1 MASRKQKEQLMQTLR
16 FTPRNITISL
26 SGYGGEIVMGTVDP
40 AVARYWQARDDFEE
54 YATSWSMEDDFADVP
69 EQFRF
74 IQDGSWYECDDLAHS
89 CGVEMSAGCWL
100 NITDDLTGETL
111 MEIELDPITLKSAG
125 IEAEEFESVEVETRP
140 GRAVFV
146 GQNFEKG
153 LFFQTEVEITEPFDP
168 AQLKFG
174 FSTYDGWR
182 VCNSVSY
189 RDEELDGQD
198 AYSTTGKS
206 SSYELYVGDED
217 ELSEI
222 LDTPPPI
229 VNIDVLEG
237 EETQAQRL
245 IDESELGPW
254 HASDEYRPVHIGYY
268 DCRYAAPSWPFT
280 SPKVERF
287 WWDGADWITAD
298 GKPLHLH
305 VSEWRG
311 LNHPVDQ

>member
-40 AVARYWQARDDFEE
+40 TVARYWQARDDFEE
-54 YATSWSMEDDFADVP
+54 YATSWDDDEGNFADVP
-69 EQFRF
+69 EEFRF
-74 IQDGSWYECDDLAHS
+74 IRDGSWYECDDLAHS

-100 NITDDLTGETL
+100 NITDDLTGETV

-125 IEAEEFESVEVETRP
+125 IEAEEFESVEVGGIP

-174 FSTYDGWR
+174 YSTYDGWR
-182 VCNSVSY
+182 VCNGVSY

-206 SSYELYVGDED
+206 CSYELYTQDVDETD
-217 ELSEI
+217 PVVE
-222 LDTPPPI
+222 
-229 VNIDVLEG
+229 VLEG
-237 EETQAQRL
+237 EETWVQRV
-245 IDESELGPW
+245 IDESDVGPW
-254 HASDEYRPVHIGYY
+254 HATEDHEPVHVGYY
-268 DCRYAAPSWPFT
+268 DCRVLSTVWP
-280 SPKVERF
+280 EQRL
-287 WWDGADWITAD
+287 WWNGSDWIMDNGEAMR
-298 GKPLHLH
+298 LHI
-305 VSEWRG
+305 SQWRG
-311 LNHPVDQ
+311 LNHPVDL

>member
-1 MASRKQKEQLMQTLR
+1 MATRKQKEQLMQTLR

-26 SGYGGEIVMGTVDP
+26 SGYGGEIVMGNVDP
-40 AVARYWQARDDFEE
+40 ATARYWQARDDFEE
-54 YATSWSMEDDFADVP
+54 YVVSWSMEDDFADVP
-69 EQFRF
+69 EEFRF
-74 IQDGSWYECDDLAHS
+74 IRDGSWYECDDLAHS

-111 MEIELDPITLKSAG
+111 MEIELDPAILKSAG
-125 IEAEEFESVEVETRP
+125 IEAEEFESVEVETRSD
-140 GRAVFV
+140 RAVFV

-168 AQLKFG
+168 AELKFG
-174 FSTYDGWR
+174 YSTYDGWR

-206 SSYELYVGDED
+206 SSYELYTQYIDEVD
-217 ELSEI
+217 PVVE
-222 LDTPPPI
+222 
-229 VNIDVLEG
+229 VLEG
-237 EETQAQRL
+237 EETWAQRA

-254 HASDEYRPVHIGYY
+254 HATEDHEPVHVGYY
-268 DCRYAAPSWPFT
+268 DCRVLSTVWP
-280 SPKVERF
+280 EQRL
-287 WWDGADWITAD
+287 WWNGNDWIMD
-298 GKPLHLH
+298 NGDPMRLHI
-305 VSEWRG
+305 SQWRG

>member
-40 AVARYWQARDDFEE
+40 ATARYWQARDDFEE

-69 EQFRF
+69 EEFRF
-74 IQDGSWYECDDLAHS
+74 IRDGSWYECDDLAHS

-100 NITDDLTGETL
+100 NITDDLTSETL
-111 MEIELDPITLKSAG
+111 LAIELDPITLKSAG
-125 IEAEEFESVEVETRP
+125 IDSEEFESVEVETRSD
-140 GRAVFV
+140 RAVFV

-168 AQLKFG
+168 AELKFG

-182 VCNSVSY
+182 VCNTVSY
-189 RDEELDGQD
+189 RDEELDGTD

-206 SSYELYVGDED
+206 SNYELYTQDADEVD
-217 ELSEI
+217 PVVE
-222 LDTPPPI
+222 
-229 VNIDVLEG
+229 VLEG
-237 EETQAQRL
+237 EETWAQRV

-254 HASDEYRPVHIGYY
+254 HATVDHNPVHMGYY
-268 DCRYAAPSWPFT
+268 DCRVLSTVWPEQRLLWNG
-280 SPKVERF
+280 S
-287 WWDGADWITAD
+287 DWTMAND
-298 GKPLHLH
+298 EPMRLH
-305 VSEWRG
+305 VSHWRG
-311 LNHPVDQ
+311 LNHPPVDQ

>member
-54 YATSWSMEDDFADVP
+54 YAVSWSMEDDFADVP
-69 EQFRF
+69 EEFRF
-74 IQDGSWYECDDLAHS
+74 IRDGSWYECDDLAHS

-100 NITDDLTGETL
+100 NITDDLTGETV

-125 IEAEEFESVEVETRP
+125 IEAEEFESVEVETR
-140 GRAVFV
+140 GDRAVFV

-168 AQLKFG
+168 AELKFG

-182 VCNSVSY
+182 VCNSLSY
-189 RDEELDGQD
+189 RDQELDGQD
-198 AYSTTGKS
+198 AYGTTGKS

-237 EETQAQRL
+237 EETWAQRA

-298 GKPLHLH
+298 GNPLHLH

-311 LNHPVDQ
+311 LNHPVDL

>member
-1 MASRKQKEQLMQTLR
+1 MASRKQKEHLMQTLR

-40 AVARYWQARDDFEE
+40 AAARYWRARDDFEE
-54 YATSWSMEDDFADVP
+54 YATSWDDDEGNFADVP
-69 EQFRF
+69 EEFRF
-74 IQDGSWYECDDLAHS
+74 IRDGSWYECDDLAHS

-100 NITDDLTGETL
+100 NITDDLTGETV

-125 IEAEEFESVEVETRP
+125 IEAEEFESVEVGGIP

-168 AQLKFG
+168 ARLKFG

-182 VCNSVSY
+182 VCNSLSY

-206 SSYELYVGDED
+206 SSYELYTQDVDEAD
-217 ELSEI
+217 PVVE
-222 LDTPPPI
+222 
-229 VNIDVLEG
+229 VLEG
-237 EETQAQRL
+237 EETWAQRV
-245 IDESELGPW
+245 IDESDIGPW
-254 HASDEYRPVHIGYY
+254 HATEDHDPVHVGYY
-268 DCRYAAPSWPFT
+268 DCRVLSTVWPEQRLLWNG
-280 SPKVERF
+280 S
-287 WWDGADWITAD
+287 DWIMNNGD
-298 GKPLHLH
+298 PMRLHISH
-305 VSEWRG
+305 WRG
-311 LNHPVDQ
+311 LNHPVDA

>member
-54 YATSWSMEDDFADVP
+54 YVVCWSAEDDFADVP
-69 EQFRF
+69 EEFRF

-100 NITDDLTGETL
+100 NVTDDLTGETL
-111 MEIELDPITLKSAG
+111 LAIELDPEILGAAG
-125 IEAEEFESVEVETRP
+125 IGIEEFESVEVETRSD
-140 GRAVFV
+140 RAVFV

-168 AQLKFG
+168 TRLHFG
-174 FSTYDGWR
+174 YSTYDGWR
-182 VCNSVSY
+182 VCNTVVY
-189 RDEELDGQD
+189 NDEELDGQD

-206 SSYELYVGDED
+206 CNYELYTQYLDEVD
-217 ELSEI
+217 PVVE
-222 LDTPPPI
+222 
-229 VNIDVLEG
+229 VLEG

-254 HASDEYRPVHIGYY
+254 HATVDHDPVHMGYY
-268 DCRYAAPSWPFT
+268 DCRVSSTTWP
-280 SPKVERF
+280 EQRL
-287 WWDGADWITAD
+287 WWDGQGWLVDNT
-298 GKPLHLH
+298 PMRLH
-305 VSEWRG
+305 VSHWRG
-311 LNHPVDQ
+311 LNRPFA

>member
-1 MASRKQKEQLMQTLR
+1 MATRKQKEHLMQTLR

-69 EQFRF
+69 EEFRF
-74 IQDGSWYECDDLAHS
+74 IRDGSWYECDDLAHS

-100 NITDDLTGETL
+100 NITDDLTSETL
-111 MEIELDPITLKSAG
+111 LAIELDPITLKSAG
-125 IEAEEFESVEVETRP
+125 IDSEEFESVEVETRSD
-140 GRAVFV
+140 RAVFV

-168 AQLKFG
+168 AELKFG

-182 VCNSVSY
+182 VCNTVSY
-189 RDEELDGQD
+189 RDEELDGTD

-206 SSYELYVGDED
+206 SNYELYTQDADEVD
-217 ELSEI
+217 PVVE
-222 LDTPPPI
+222 
-229 VNIDVLEG
+229 VLEG
-237 EETQAQRL
+237 EETWAQRV

-254 HASDEYRPVHIGYY
+254 HATVDHNPVHMGYY
-268 DCRYAAPSWPFT
+268 DCRVLSTVWPEQRLLWNG
-280 SPKVERF
+280 S
-287 WWDGADWITAD
+287 DWTMAND
-298 GKPLHLH
+298 EPMRLH
-305 VSEWRG
+305 VSHWRG
-311 LNHPVDQ
+311 LNHPPVDQ

>member
-1 MASRKQKEQLMQTLR
+1 MATRKQKEQLMQTLR

-40 AVARYWQARDDFEE
+40 ATARYWQARDDFEE
-54 YATSWSMEDDFADVP
+54 YVVCWSAEDDFADVP
-69 EQFRF
+69 EEFRF
-74 IQDGSWYECDDLAHS
+74 IRDGSWYECDDLAHS

-111 MEIELDPITLKSAG
+111 LAIELDPAILKSAG
-125 IEAEEFESVEVETRP
+125 IDSEEFESVEVETRSD
-140 GRAVFV
+140 RAVFV

-174 FSTYDGWR
+174 YSTYDGWR

-206 SSYELYVGDED
+206 CNYELYTQDVDEVD
-217 ELSEI
+217 PVVE
-222 LDTPPPI
+222 
-229 VNIDVLEG
+229 VLEG
-237 EETQAQRL
+237 EETWAQRV

-254 HASDEYRPVHIGYY
+254 HATEDHDPVHVGYY
-268 DCRYAAPSWPFT
+268 DCRVLSTVWPEQRLRW
-280 SPKVERF
+280 SG
-287 WWDGADWITAD
+287 DDWIMDNGEAMR
-298 GKPLHLH
+298 LH
-305 VSEWRG
+305 VSHWRG
-311 LNHPVDQ
+311 LNHPV